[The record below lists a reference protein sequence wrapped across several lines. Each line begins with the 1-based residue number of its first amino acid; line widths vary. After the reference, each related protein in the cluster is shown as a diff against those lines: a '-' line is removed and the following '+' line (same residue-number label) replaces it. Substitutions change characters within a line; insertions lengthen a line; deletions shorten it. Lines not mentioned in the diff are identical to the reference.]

1 MPFEAA
7 KAVTATFCYN
17 IRHVLTP
24 VFGNDFL
31 FICTSPK
38 DPNFAKFLIGQD
50 IIYGCTV
57 QSERWRLESEDRRT
71 PARQR
76 SITVSTPRSQFAY
89 VPWTIKSL
97 KKRQSK
103 CTDVES
109 GYGTDTDQSGKY
121 LFSPQV
127 SPTTQAWTSINRP
140 RSPRDPGALPVI
152 ISSKPWLSSVSSS
165 YEEGPPGSK
174 RGLSD
179 LNEESDYDSRRPV
192 QPIEGPSK
200 LEHELSLSM
209 STREM
214 TAARLMLQLSMAD
227 AALQKDH
234 PAKRNR
240 CASNYSH

>member
-17 IRHVLTP
+17 IRHALTP

-50 IIYGCTV
+50 IIYRCTV

-76 SITVSTPRSQFAY
+76 SVTVSTPRSQFAY

-103 CTDVES
+103 GTDVES

-127 SPTTQAWTSINRP
+127 SPKTQVWTCINRP
-140 RSPRDPGALPVI
+140 RSPRDPGTLPVI
-152 ISSKPWLSSVSSS
+152 ISPKPWLSSVPNS
-165 YEEGPPGSK
+165 YEGDPPRSK

-200 LEHELSLSM
+200 LEHELSLGM

-234 PAKRNR
+234 PTKRNR

>member
-17 IRHVLTP
+17 IRHALTP

-31 FICTSPK
+31 FICTSPE
-38 DPNFAKFLIGQD
+38 DPNFAKFLIDQD
-50 IIYGCTV
+50 IIYRCTA
-57 QSERWRLESEDRRT
+57 QSERWRLEGEDRWT
-71 PARQR
+71 QARQR
-76 SITVSTPRSQFAY
+76 PVTVSTPRYQFAY

-97 KKRQSK
+97 KKPQSK
-103 CTDVES
+103 GTDVES

-127 SPTTQAWTSINRP
+127 SPTTQVWTSINRP
-140 RSPRDPGALPVI
+140 RSPKDPGALPVI
-152 ISSKPWLSSVSSS
+152 ISPKPWLSSVPSS
-165 YEEGPPGSK
+165 YEEKPPRSK

-179 LNEESDYDSRRPV
+179 LNEESDDDSRRPV
-192 QPIEGPSK
+192 QSIEGPSK

-214 TAARLMLQLSMAD
+214 EAARLMLQLSMAD
-227 AALQKDH
+227 AALQEDR

-240 CASNYSH
+240 RASN